1 MIELH
6 YNYSDKDIYA
16 MINNFMNNKEILK
29 ELGSRIKDTRIGL
42 NYTQSELAHRANI
55 SLSTVTRAEKGDNIT
70 LEQLIIILRE
80 LHLLNNLELLI
91 PQTELT
97 PLELFEKKTK
107 RQRVKKK
114 HIINE
119 WKWGDE

>member
-1 MIELH
+1 MH

-16 MINNFMNNKEILK
+16 MINNLMNNKEILK

-42 NYTQSELAHRANI
+42 NYTQSELARRANI

-80 LHLLNNLELLI
+80 LRLLNNLELLI

-114 HIINE
+114 QIINE

>member
-1 MIELH
+1 
-6 YNYSDKDIYA
+6 
-16 MINNFMNNKEILK
+16 MINDFMNNKEILK
-29 ELGSRIKDTRIGL
+29 EIGSRIKDTRIGL
-42 NYTQSELAHRANI
+42 NYTQSELARRANI

-114 HIINE
+114 QIVSE